1 MQCFKWLPG
10 SNDNAW
16 IWYEV
21 EYENA
26 LSKRPSEPHVTVGL
40 CYLYSL
46 LIEQNERSAEAAA
59 SDQTVWRRKQIG
71 HAKPA
76 SPQQTNSL
84 FMGFTGAEKVNLLL
98 SLEEGLGPH
107 EKDSGYNYR
116 FREGTSRCC
125 AAGGT
130 SRTAKKKK
138 KSVRCFRWSSGWSQ
152 VTTNVKSVSTLS
164 ECIREVIGERC
175 VCGFAWVYIII
186 TIYAQGSNFHLH
198 L

>member
-26 LSKRPSEPHVTVGL
+26 LSKRPNEPHVTVGL
-40 CYLYSL
+40 CYQYSL

-98 SLEEGLGPH
+98 SLEESLGPH

-130 SRTAKKKK
+130 SRTANKKKVSK
-138 KSVRCFRWSSGWSQ
+138 IFPVIFRMISGHKHQ
-152 VTTNVKSVSTLS
+152 VSFHFKRKQMRNNW
-164 ECIREVIGERC
+164 REACLWICLGLHNNYYLCSGE
-175 VCGFAWVYIII
+175 
-186 TIYAQGSNFHLH
+186 
-198 L
+198 